1 MLTDIHTIGIYIWI
15 LISLNEID
23 LKNQFIYIISSFFFV
38 EKIQL
43 TATNFCHD
51 TSFMTVSLCEN
62 LVVSSRFYA
71 ASHVQMS
78 ATWQPFDMSKNKTFS
93 TRKQRKTSVQK
104 NFLSSYS
111 NFLFW
116 FVFLS
121 KHTKKNFIS
130 RNIFM
135 DAWWYMFCLYF
146 KFLGKSQ
153 NGRLMFYVDI
163 CTCRLSINCTFQ
175 DLIKSFDSVW

>member
-1 MLTDIHTIGIYIWI
+1 MFLG
-15 LISLNEID
+15 
-23 LKNQFIYIISSFFFV
+23 

-71 ASHVQMS
+71 TSHVQMS
-78 ATWQPFDMSKNKTFS
+78 VTWQPFDMSKNKTFFYQETTQNIS
-93 TRKQRKTSVQK
+93 LK

-153 NGRLMFYVDI
+153 NCRLIYYVDI
-163 CTCRLSINCTFQ
+163 CTCRLSMDCTFQ
-175 DLIKSFDSVW
+175 DLIKSFDTTKVK